1 MTKLILIRHGFS
13 CGNKEKKFSGQLDVS
28 LDEIGYLQAEEISQ
42 YVINNFKVDTIYS
55 SDLSRA
61 CDTVTPLA
69 KALNL
74 PVHTLKE
81 LREVDVGEWQ
91 GMLIEEVKEKYPES
105 FNLYKA
111 KPGVAQF
118 DGGESY
124 KLMLDRVNPAIEK
137 IVKENDGKTVVIG
150 THGGVIRVLRSA
162 WQNIPLENI
171 ETIPHVPNASVT
183 VVEFIDDNPNLRLIG
198 FNDYL
203 SNRTTEAGAK

>member
-1 MTKLILIRHGFS
+1 MTRLIIVRHGFS
-13 CGNKEKKFSGQLDVS
+13 CGNKEKRFSGQMDVS
-28 LDEIGYLQAEEISQ
+28 LDEIGYAQANDISK
-42 YVINNFKVDTIYS
+42 YILDNFKVDTIYS

-61 CDTVTPLA
+61 CDTVKPIA

-74 PVHTLKE
+74 PIHTLKE

-91 GMLIEEVKEKYPES
+91 GMLIDEVKEKYPES
-105 FNLYKA
+105 FNLYKS
-111 KPGVAQF
+111 KPGIARF

-124 KLMLDRVNPAIEK
+124 QLMLDRVKPAIEK

-183 VVEFIDDNPNLRLIG
+183 VIEYSNGIANLVKVG
-198 FNDYL
+198 YNDYL
-203 SNRTTEAGAK
+203 SNRTTEAGVK